1 MLFFASVAVLIISG
15 YGSLIALAKLGSAM
29 KGKPKV
35 VEEVAKPVVSAP
47 IAGGIPS
54 SDSPEFSDF
63 LNSDAFL
70 ALLENED
77 QLTKACEAA

>member
-1 MLFFASVAVLIISG
+1 
-15 YGSLIALAKLGSAM
+15 M

-35 VEEVAKPVVSAP
+35 VEEVAKPVVVSAP